1 MQIRTGMNVL
11 GADMSE
17 VGTVK
22 EVRNNDFLL
31 NRPMHRDVYV
41 PFSAV
46 QNVSG
51 NQVILNVLSNQV
63 DNMNWP
69 SPSLT

>member
-1 MQIRTGMNVL
+1 MQLTVGMPVL
-11 GADMSE
+11 GSDMSE
-17 VGTVK
+17 VGSVK
-22 EVRNNDFLL
+22 EVRSNDFLL
-31 NRPMHRDVYV
+31 DRPMHRDVYV

-69 SPSLT
+69 HPSLT